1 MAKGSPSFNI
11 NLDEEKD
18 KKTSKKTVGTKP
30 NRKDYPSTRAGGK
43 LYVKALRSWKQQNPP
58 KPKSWQKSS
67 QKTFDKYTARL
78 KQLRQIKNP
87 NDFQKNQIKNA
98 EKIIAESKDKG
109 AERTTPLD
117 PADFGDAAKLGGKM
131 KKDDIDTRRQK
142 NWEGTFGT
150 EVAKISIGG
159 GHTATLESKNN
170 KNNKDKKVANNNK
183 IKTLVPKPGG
193 SKNNEDKSSKSND
206 SQKVEEKST
215 GSNVFTRHYKTG
227 ETLGVMTRSER
238 RAYDKEA
245 AGRTFGG
252 EVSKHE
258 KSSGHGQSNKRE
270 TLYKAS
276 QQKGSKSY
284 KANQARLE
292 AARKAREEEEKRNS
306 TVHHGAA

>member
-1 MAKGSPSFNI
+1 MAIGSTPSFNI
-11 NLDEEKD
+11 NFDDD
-18 KKTSKKTVGTKP
+18 KKTTQKKPGKKP

-109 AERTTPLD
+109 ATRTTPLD
-117 PADFGDAAKLGGKM
+117 PLDFGDAAKLGGKM

-183 IKTLVPKPGG
+183 IKSLVPKPEG
-193 SKNNEDKSSKSND
+193 SKNNEEKSKSND

-292 AARKAREEEEKRNS
+292 AARKAEKEKEKERNRLF
-306 TVHHGAA
+306 GGEA